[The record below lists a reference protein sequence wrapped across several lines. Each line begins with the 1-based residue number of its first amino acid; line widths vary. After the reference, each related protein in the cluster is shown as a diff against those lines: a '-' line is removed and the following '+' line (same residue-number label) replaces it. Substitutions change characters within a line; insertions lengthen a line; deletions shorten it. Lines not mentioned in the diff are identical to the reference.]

1 MDFNKAAESLG
12 ESGGRALCAMVY
24 KIHNYKDVG
33 LNTLENYFILMQCL
47 FYSIVPESRD
57 SKHIYIYIYTTPQIL
72 SKTVLSDI
80 SWVSIHVELKLDA
93 LTQRRLICMLR
104 GWNRLSI
111 IQMDDDRPS
120 YQKSLNSS
128 GVIVTTAYGAHK

>member
-1 MDFNKAAESLG
+1 M
-12 ESGGRALCAMVY
+12 
-24 KIHNYKDVG
+24 
-33 LNTLENYFILMQCL
+33 
-47 FYSIVPESRD
+47 
-57 SKHIYIYIYTTPQIL
+57 

-93 LTQRRLICMLR
+93 WLTLTQRRLICMLR

-111 IQMDDDRPS
+111 FQMDDDRPS